1 MLRMSGLASARVSRP
16 FDIGV
21 LHNHS
26 RTAFDVPYP
35 TPKSRETET
44 GEAQSVLYHPTGATP
59 LSTRMRDNGQMFV
72 HRHREQLMVR

>member
-44 GEAQSVLYHPTGATP
+44 GEAQICVVPFNRCHASQYT
-59 LSTRMRDNGQMFV
+59 
-72 HRHREQLMVR
+72 VRGCETTDKCSSIAIVSN